1 MNENREHCKAI
12 AEKLEAIAEG
22 RMYICPECGEFI
34 HEDSFLIG
42 DTEHICPCCKAEKIA
57 LDDCEQATIFDYV
70 NDSVLDIEYRISADR
85 KYKNVRLMVACGG
98 PNIFIDTAEGAVQL
112 RWWTDRE
119 EFPLSK
125 EASEAIDEAFEELY
139 NC

>member
-1 MNENREHCKAI
+1 MNENREHCKMI
-12 AEKLEAIAEG
+12 ADQLEAIAEG

-34 HEDSFLIG
+34 HESNFSG
-42 DTEHICPCCKAEKIA
+42 NTGHICPCCKAEEIA

-85 KYKNVRLMVACGG
+85 KYKSVRLMVACGG
-98 PNIFIDTAEGAVQL
+98 PNISIDTAECAVQL